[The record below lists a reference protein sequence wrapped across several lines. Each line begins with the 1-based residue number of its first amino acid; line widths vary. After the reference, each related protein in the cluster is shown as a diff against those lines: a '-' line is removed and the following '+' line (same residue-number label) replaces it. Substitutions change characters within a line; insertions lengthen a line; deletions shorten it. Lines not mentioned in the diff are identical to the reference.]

1 MSSWSASDTREL
13 RRLMDLARGQG
24 IVGSIVSE
32 EEASDAWSLL
42 GELENHTTIGA
53 MTDASR
59 RLRDETELEM
69 QQAPIIRAKAKTKS
83 MAAPA
88 MIQPPITTEDYTV
101 MPPVEELNE
110 HEIEAYLPPGVPS
123 FEQWGRTVIK
133 FGKYKNK
140 SASYQEVLDA
150 DPGYARWIITHDS
163 EDNNN
168 PLFRDLAAFFKVAVH
183 QQTHSGSYF
192 PGSSIPREFK

>member
-1 MSSWSASDTREL
+1 MCSWSASDTREL

-32 EEASDAWSLL
+32 EEASEAWSLL
-42 GELENHTTIGA
+42 GELENHTMIGA

-69 QQAPIIRAKAKTKS
+69 QQAPIIRAKAKAKS

-88 MIQPPITTEDYTV
+88 MIQPPITTDDYTV
-101 MPPVEELNE
+101 MPPAEELTE
-110 HEIEAYLPPGVPS
+110 HEIQAYLPPGMPS
-123 FEQWGRTVIK
+123 FEQWSRTVIK
-133 FGKYKNK
+133 FGKYKKEN
-140 SASYQEVLDA
+140 ASYQEVLDA

-163 EDNNN
+163 EGNN